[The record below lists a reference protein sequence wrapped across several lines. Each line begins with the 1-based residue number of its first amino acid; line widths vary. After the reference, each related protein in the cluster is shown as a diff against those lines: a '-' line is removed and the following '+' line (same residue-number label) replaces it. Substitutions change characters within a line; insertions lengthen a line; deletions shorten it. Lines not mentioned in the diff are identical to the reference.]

1 MRKTKLSKL
10 VKLIAA
16 GAIASTAFA
25 SVPFEEKAVQAQN
38 NPKTTQSNTVKA
50 RAAANDFDI
59 STGWNVLNYS
69 SDLDVPV
76 QNTFLQ
82 GRRVQDPSGKN
93 YNTAY
98 INFANIGNSVFKAQ
112 RVFHLKKGKTY
123 NFSWYYQLRVL
134 NHASASISFN
144 GDVKTAG
151 SNYDQILPQQYK
163 KTIVAKEDQDYT
175 VTLEYDAPKY
185 SNVFM
190 SVGYLMGD
198 PNNGVITEEVPSP
211 KLSTLEAG
219 QKQAQGSGVAGNHV
233 VLKDASGQEIG
244 SGIVG
249 QNGQFLI
256 DLNRPLI
263 YDETITAVQ
272 IDSSG
277 SASEAV
283 SAKVQD
289 TTPPDKP
296 IAKDIEVS
304 EQILNGSAE
313 TNAQIL
319 ATNAQGDLVGK
330 GIANDA
336 SVGNGQS
343 KFSIHLTQ
351 PVKVGDKIAVK
362 AVDEAGNASQATTVL
377 VVDTVKPGVP
387 VVNPVDDTMKQISG
401 TGSKVGSQIVVSI
414 NDQVLYGKVG
424 EDKHFTVNLTKPI
437 PGGTKIKVVEVDT
450 QNNQSDPAVV
460 TVKGTVKTAVPVVDV
475 VGDSSKSVTGQ
486 AEPNSQIKVFIGQD
500 FYTAKAD
507 NNGAFVV
514 RLNETYPA
522 STQGTVTAT
531 GQSGIESNPVGFTV
545 KDTTAPEKP
554 ILNTVLD
561 NETQISGTTEPLA
574 TVRVSLGLPNGSVA
588 SYVKKAD
595 QNGKFT
601 IDLARTFP
609 AGTTITATAEDESKN
624 VSSAFQSIVMDSVEL
639 DITLN
644 PITSQDKH
652 AIGNVSRPN
661 SEVTVKV
668 GDRLFKT
675 KADAKGNFIVDLE
688 RRYPI
693 GTPVSAWVISM
704 KEKGEIVPQS
714 VVPRIPTFETNKIPE
729 VGDQMIVVNA
739 DPGSFVTLSITP
751 QHGSPDVLNEV
762 TNSNG
767 QAIFR
772 LTKPVASFD
781 TLQCYS
787 EVNGVKSEESTVV
800 VF

>member
-1 MRKTKLSKL
+1 M
-10 VKLIAA
+10 KLIAA
-16 GAIASTAFA
+16 GAIASTALA
-25 SVPFEEKAVQAQN
+25 SVPFGEKAVKAQN
-38 NPKTTQSNTVKA
+38 NPKTTQSNMVKA
-50 RAAANDFDI
+50 RAATNDFDI

-82 GRRVQDPSGKN
+82 GRRVQDPSGQN

-112 RVFHLKKGKTY
+112 RVFHLKKGRTY
-123 NFSWYYQLRVL
+123 NISWYYQLRVL
-134 NHASASISFN
+134 NQASASISFN
-144 GDVKTAG
+144 GDVKTAD
-151 SNYDQILPQQYK
+151 SSYDQILPQPYK

-185 SNVFM
+185 SNVLM
-190 SVGYLMGD
+190 SVGYVMGD
-198 PNNGVITEEVPSP
+198 PNNGVITEEVPTP
-211 KLSTLEAG
+211 KLSPLEAG
-219 QKQAQGSGVAGNHV
+219 QKQAQGSGVAGNRV
-233 VLKDASGQEIG
+233 IIKDASGQEIG

-256 DLNRPLI
+256 DLKRSLI
-263 YDETITAVQ
+263 YDETITAIQ

-277 SASEAV
+277 SASEAA

-296 IAKDIEVS
+296 IVKDIEVS
-304 EQILNGSAE
+304 EQTLNGLAE
-313 TNAQIL
+313 TDAQIL

-336 SVGNGQS
+336 PVGNGQS
-343 KFSIHLTQ
+343 KFSIHLTK
-351 PVKVGDKIAVK
+351 PVKIGDKITVK
-362 AVDEAGNASQATTVL
+362 AVDEAGNASLATTVL

-450 QNNQSDPAVV
+450 QNNQSDPAIV
-460 TVKGTVKTAVPVVDV
+460 TVKGTMKTAIPVVNV

-507 NNGAFVV
+507 NSGAFVV

-522 STQGTVTAT
+522 GTQGTVTAT
-531 GQSGIESNPVGFTV
+531 GQSGIESSPVEFTV
-545 KDTTAPEKP
+545 KDTTAPEMP
-554 ILNTVLD
+554 ILDTVLD
-561 NETQISGTTEPLA
+561 KDTQISGTTEPSA

-588 SYVKKAD
+588 SYLKKAD

-609 AGTTITATAEDESKN
+609 AGTTITATAEDESQN
-624 VSSAFQSIVMDSVEL
+624 VSSEFQSIVMDSVNL
-639 DITLN
+639 VITLN
-644 PITSQDKH
+644 PITSQNKH
-652 AIGNVSRPN
+652 AVGNVSRPN

-675 KADAKGNFIVDLE
+675 KADASGKFVVDLE

-693 GTPVSAWVISM
+693 GAPVSGWVISM
-704 KEKGEIVPQS
+704 KEKVDITPQL
-714 VVPRIPTFETNKIPE
+714 VEPRIPTFETNKIPE

-739 DPGSFVTLSITP
+739 DPGSFVTLSIKP

-762 TNSNG
+762 ANSNG

-772 LTKPVASFD
+772 LTSQLLLLILYNAILKLMV
-781 TLQCYS
+781 
-787 EVNGVKSEESTVV
+787 
-800 VF
+800 